1 MQCDDGVTD
10 VILRFLTYRAIT
22 AIKRHSAA
30 ERIDCWPLDLP
41 DHAFQALERP
51 PYRRVL

>member
-10 VILRFLTYRAIT
+10 VILRFLTYRTIT

-30 ERIDCWPLDLP
+30 E
-41 DHAFQALERP
+41 
-51 PYRRVL
+51 